1 MTVPD
6 FQSMMRPILDVLS
19 DGQERDSKHLRAA
32 IADAMGVTAEDRQ
45 ELLPSGSQRRF
56 DNRVGWAAVYLER
69 AGALRRVRRGVFQI
83 TDRGKA
89 LLAANSEPVNAA
101 TLRQF
106 AEFQDFRKGV
116 TSEESSA
123 AAVSGAGNDESEP
136 PLERMAR
143 AHVQHQNA
151 LASALLDRVRESD
164 FTFFEHLVLKL
175 LVAMGY
181 GGSELDG
188 SKHLGGSGDGG
199 VDGMINEDVLGLDRI
214 YVQAKRWTNTVGR
227 PDVQAFVG
235 ALEGKGA
242 TKGVF
247 ITTSNFSSDALDYV
261 RGLTR
266 RVILIDGKQLAG
278 LMVRFGTG
286 VRVTEPFPVQE
297 IDEEFFL
304 DDAGF

>member
-1 MTVPD
+1 MAVPD
-6 FQSMMRPILDVLS
+6 FQSVMRPILDVLS
-19 DGQERDSKHLRAA
+19 DGSERDSKHLRNAV
-32 IADAMGVTAEDRQ
+32 ADAMGISAADRE
-45 ELLPSGSQRRF
+45 ELLPSGTQRRF
-56 DNRVGWAAVYLER
+56 DNRVGWAAIYLER

-83 TDRGKA
+83 TDRGKT
-89 LLAANSEPVNAA
+89 LLVDNPQYVNAA
-101 TLRQF
+101 ILRQF
-106 AEFQDFRKGV
+106 PEFQDFRKGV
-116 TSEESSA
+116 TSEDASADTESGT
-123 AAVSGAGNDESEP
+123 AVDEAEP

-143 AHVQHQNA
+143 AHLQHQNA
-151 LASALLDRVRESD
+151 LASALLARVRESD
-164 FTFFEHLVLKL
+164 FTFFEHLVLRL

-181 GGSELDG
+181 GGSDLDG
-188 SKHLGGSGDGG
+188 IKHLGGSGDGG

-235 ALEGKGA
+235 ALEGKSA

-247 ITTSNFSSDALDYV
+247 ITTSSFSSEAQDFV

-266 RVILIDGKQLAG
+266 RVVLIDGRQLAG